1 VPIFIFNLLVGD
13 FLSEL
18 IDFLLLSVKVLLH
31 LGFVVELGNIDLFFQ
46 VLNVSLEL
54 ITLLLFDKDFL
65 RWDDLV
71 VEFLV
76 FAMGILVA
84 NVEDAENTILTG

>member
-1 VPIFIFNLLVGD
+1 MPILIFNLLVGD
-13 FLSEL
+13 FLGEL
-18 IDFLLLSVKVLLH
+18 IDFLLLSVKILLH
-31 LGFVVELGNIDLFFQ
+31 LGFVVELGNIDLFLQ

-71 VEFLV
+71 VKFLV

>member
-1 VPIFIFNLLVGD
+1 MPILIFNLLVGD
-13 FLSEL
+13 FLGEL
-18 IDFLLLSVKVLLH
+18 IDFLLLSVKILLH
-31 LGFVVELGNIDLFFQ
+31 LGFVVELGNIDLFLQ

-76 FAMGILVA
+76 LAMGILVA
-84 NVEDAENTILTG
+84 DVEDAENTILTG